1 QGNVGLPPAAWT
13 ALAAALGL
21 PVAVGTARGRGL
33 GPLAAL
39 LVVVCGAGWLAQYES
54 RMELGLASF
63 IDTGPVV
70 LTGRVVGFPEPAGSR
85 THVVVQVDQVQARGE
100 AVPARGKVRVTLPA
114 AVPVRYGDT
123 LQVRA
128 VLRRPAAATNPGA
141 FDYRE
146 HLRRQGVT
154 AVATVTYPRHAS
166 IVARGGGNVLKR
178 LAAGVRERVAGGL
191 AAVLAPDQAAVMAG
205 LVLGQRQGLPPELEA
220 TFQRAGVMHLLA
232 VSGLHVGF
240 VAGAAWRL
248 LAAARV
254 PRPLAAVVG
263 SVLVWVYVLA
273 AGARPPAVRAGVG
286 STLGLLAAA
295 LARERD
301 MATALAVGALI
312 LLVEN
317 PLALFDV
324 SFQLSFAAT
333 AGILVAY
340 GPIRRA
346 LGRLPGAVA
355 AAVAVTAGAQLGV
368 VPLLAYYFQKVSL
381 VGFAGSLIGGPLTGL
396 LVPLGLATGL
406 LHGVWPQAAHL
417 LGHGVVWLVEALT
430 TAMTWLARW
439 PWALVEVPRPW
450 VGTMLVWWGLGVLLL
465 RGPGWAPRQRR
476 AVAWAC
482 GLVVVAGLWLPLLGE
497 ARRLELLV
505 LDVGQGDAI
514 FIRTPAGV
522 TALVDGG
529 GHRWREGVEVFNAGR
544 DVIVPFLRREGV
556 RRVDM
561 VVLTHAHDDH
571 LAGLLPVVA
580 QMEVGLAVDNGQSG
594 ATPLWDAYLSLLA
607 ERGVPRRVVGAGHVI
622 ALDAH
627 TVLEVLHPPSEPVAG
642 AGDGLNDNSIVLRL
656 RYGDTAVLL
665 TGDLEAPGQRHL
677 LASGTDLRADVVK
690 VPHHGS
696 RLSLVSPFYAAT
708 GAAAAIIPVGPNN
721 YGQPHPDVLAAL
733 AQLEMAVYRTDLHG
747 AVRWVSDGARWSL
760 CPAVAG
766 SARSPG
772 CSGCRKTAVPCGI
785 AAQNEAVR

>member
-1 QGNVGLPPAAWT
+1 MGLQGHVGLPPAAWT

-450 VGTMLVWWGLGVLLL
+450 VGTMLVW
-465 RGPGWAPRQRR
+465 
-476 AVAWAC
+476 
-482 GLVVVAGLWLPLLGE
+482 
-497 ARRLELLV
+497 
-505 LDVGQGDAI
+505 
-514 FIRTPAGV
+514 
-522 TALVDGG
+522 
-529 GHRWREGVEVFNAGR
+529 
-544 DVIVPFLRREGV
+544 
-556 RRVDM
+556 
-561 VVLTHAHDDH
+561 
-571 LAGLLPVVA
+571 
-580 QMEVGLAVDNGQSG
+580 
-594 ATPLWDAYLSLLA
+594 
-607 ERGVPRRVVGAGHVI
+607 
-622 ALDAH
+622 
-627 TVLEVLHPPSEPVAG
+627 
-642 AGDGLNDNSIVLRL
+642 
-656 RYGDTAVLL
+656 
-665 TGDLEAPGQRHL
+665 
-677 LASGTDLRADVVK
+677 
-690 VPHHGS
+690 
-696 RLSLVSPFYAAT
+696 
-708 GAAAAIIPVGPNN
+708 
-721 YGQPHPDVLAAL
+721 
-733 AQLEMAVYRTDLHG
+733 
-747 AVRWVSDGARWSL
+747 
-760 CPAVAG
+760 
-766 SARSPG
+766 
-772 CSGCRKTAVPCGI
+772 
-785 AAQNEAVR
+785 